1 MTVIKEQWL
10 QIFEA
15 EMKKVYEWDIR
26 HIDEDALYERFRRS
40 HLGDSAAL
48 LAEEMHWEWERLHGI

>member
-1 MTVIKEQWL
+1 MTVSKEQWL

-15 EMKKVYEWDIR
+15 EMKVYDWDIR
-26 HIDEDALYERFRRS
+26 HIDEDALWERFHHC

-48 LAEEMHWEWERLHGI
+48 LAEEMHWELCKSHGI